1 MKFKWLLIIGCG
13 ILLMPALAIGDAYEG
28 SVQSFTCITQGKVC
42 PVGREDPMIAA
53 EGIFVLHVKAGDY
66 YFIPNVDRA
75 ILARHLNQ
83 MVKVEGVKSDLFNAV
98 KASDIYVMD
107 EGKWVKTWSQNWQ
120 DEIFDE
126 ITTGVPLGGS

>member
-1 MKFKWLLIIGCG
+1 MKSKWMVIIICG
-13 ILLMPALAIGDAYEG
+13 VLLMPALAIGDSFEG

-53 EGIFVLHVKAGDY
+53 ERVFVLHVKAGEY
-66 YFIPNVDRA
+66 YFIPNLDRA

-83 MVKVEGVKSDLFNAV
+83 MVKVEGVKSDQFNAI
-98 KASDIYVMD
+98 KAKDLYVMD

-120 DEIFDE
+120 DEVFNE
-126 ITTGVPLGGS
+126 ITKGVPLGGS